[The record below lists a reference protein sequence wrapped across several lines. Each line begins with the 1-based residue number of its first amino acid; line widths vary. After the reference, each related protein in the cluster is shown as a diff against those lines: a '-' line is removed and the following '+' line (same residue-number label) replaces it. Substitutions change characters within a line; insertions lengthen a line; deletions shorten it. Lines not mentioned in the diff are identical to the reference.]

1 MLMKFAD
8 GYHCTSGCCLFSLT
22 KHCHTV
28 SVRFVRGSRKWD
40 KSLGTLLFLR
50 LPVMQHTLMPTM
62 EDNSICPQEKDN
74 SSNYFTFAKYMRHLL
89 VTWKLTQ

>member
-1 MLMKFAD
+1 MRKIPGHAPV
-8 GYHCTSGCCLFSLT
+8 LT
-22 KHCHTV
+22 P
-28 SVRFVRGSRKWD
+28 SRD
-40 KSLGTLLFLR
+40 ATYVDVL
-50 LPVMQHTLMPTM
+50 